1 MSGGPNK
8 EALRQQM
15 LLRALWPDG
24 GSTAWQG
31 YVRGLSALKAGRDA
45 GIAAYR
51 GNAAAIAERAL
62 AGAYPTVAELIG
74 AENFAALARDLWRTN
89 PPERGD
95 LGEWGGVLP
104 AFIAASAQLA
114 DEPYLADSAALDWA
128 VHRASRAADE
138 VTGTL
143 LPIEALAQAH
153 AGADPARITLRLRP
167 GTAIVESA
175 APIVAIWLA
184 HQRPADDPER
194 FAEVRAAFAADPGPR
209 AETALVWRDGMR
221 VRVAA
226 LDRAD
231 LAFTRALIEGCSLA
245 AALDAADP
253 AFAFDRWL
261 PRALAARWLA
271 GLQPL
276 ESST

>member
-1 MSGGPNK
+1 MNARHDREK
-8 EALRQQM
+8 LRQQM

-31 YVRGLSALKAGRDA
+31 YVRGLAAGRDA

-62 AGAYPTVAELIG
+62 AGAYPTVAALIG
-74 AENFAALARDLWRTN
+74 AESFAALARDLWRTN

-95 LGEWGGVLP
+95 LAEWGGVLP
-104 AFIAASAQLA
+104 AFIASKTQLA

-128 VHRASRAADE
+128 VHCASRAADA
-138 VTGTL
+138 VAGKL
-143 LPIEALAQAH
+143 RPLEALAEV
-153 AGADPARITLRLRP
+153 DPARTALRLHP
-167 GTAIVESA
+167 GTAIVEST

-184 HQRPADDPER
+184 HQRPADDPAR
-194 FAEVRAAFAADPGPR
+194 FADVRAAFAEDR
-209 AETALVWRDGMR
+209 AETAIVWRDGYR

-231 LAFTRALIEGCSLA
+231 LAFTRALAGGQSLA

-253 AFAFDRWL
+253 SFAFDRWL
-261 PRALAARWLA
+261 PHALGARWVA

-276 ESST
+276 ETTP

>member
-1 MSGGPNK
+1 MTSLAQK

-24 GSTAWQG
+24 GSTVWQG
-31 YVRGLSALKAGRDA
+31 YVRGLAAGRDA

-74 AENFAALARDLWRTN
+74 AESFAALARDLWRTN

-114 DEPYLADSAALDWA
+114 DERYLADSAALDWA
-128 VHRASRAADE
+128 VHRASRAADAVE
-138 VTGTL
+138 GAL
-143 LPIEALAQAH
+143 LPIEALAD
-153 AGADPARITLRLRP
+153 ADPARIALRLPP
-167 GTAIVESA
+167 GTAIVDSA

-184 HQRPADDPER
+184 HQRPADDAER
-194 FAEVRAAFAADPGPR
+194 FADVRAAFTVQR
-209 AETALVWRDGMR
+209 AETAFVWRDGYP

-231 LAFTRALIEGCSLA
+231 LAFTRSLVEGRSLA
-245 AALDAADP
+245 AALDTADP

-261 PRALAARWLA
+261 PHALAARWVA
-271 GLQPL
+271 GLQTL
-276 ESST
+276 EP